1 MNRPRIIVLAV
12 IGVIAAACQP
22 PDSANSATDIEYLHM
37 PGNEGS
43 GAPFTSAVR
52 AGDTLYLS
60 GVIGVV
66 PGTLQ
71 VPESGIEE
79 EARLAMEAIK
89 STLEAFG
96 SSMDRVVKCTVFLAD
111 ESERDVFNAVYMS
124 YFDNLPA
131 RSGVTVKGLALGARA
146 EVECIAIVN

>member
-1 MNRPRIIVLAV
+1 MSKEMKIGKTLFIAA
-12 IGVIAAACQP
+12 IGVLAAACQP
-22 PDSANSATDIEYLHM
+22 PESGKPGTDIEYLHM

-79 EARLAMEAIK
+79 EARLA
-89 STLEAFG
+89 
-96 SSMDRVVKCTVFLAD
+96 VVKCTVFLAD
-111 ESERDVFNAVYMS
+111 EADRDAFNAIYMS
-124 YFDNLPA
+124 YFDKLPA
-131 RSGVTVKGLALGARA
+131 RSGVTVKGLALSARA
-146 EVECIAIVN
+146 EVECIAIVE